1 MIQKHFYEA
10 PEAEI
15 LHVKIERRFL
25 ADTNKPDGS
34 FSEEKGYMIDKS
46 NENWWGN

>member
-10 PEAEI
+10 PEAE
-15 LHVKIERRFL
+15 LLDVRIESRFL
-25 ADTNKPDGS
+25 TDTNSQSGS

-46 NENWWGN
+46 GENWWGN